1 MISLKELQD
10 VWQEDCK
17 IDELNL
23 GRVAIQVPVLHSKY
37 LNYLSTA
44 KLQLR
49 KAEASL
55 YKLKR
60 IKSQYFRGELSKFEL
75 DSLGWDQYLGN
86 KPLKQDMNDYLDAD
100 DDIIQ
105 QTDKVEYI
113 HTVTDF
119 LERVLRSVSSRGWDI
134 KNSIEWSKFTNGL
147 M

>member
-1 MISLKELQD
+1 MISLKELQET
-10 VWQEDCK
+10 WAEDCK

-23 GRVAIQVPVLHSKY
+23 GRVATQVPVLHSKY
-37 LNYLSTA
+37 LNHLSTA

-49 KAEASL
+49 KAEAAL

-75 DSLGWDQYLGN
+75 ESLGWDQYLGN
-86 KPLKQDMNDYLDAD
+86 KPLKQDMNDYLESDE
-100 DDIIQ
+100 DIIQ

-113 HTVTDF
+113 RTVTDF
-119 LERVLRSVSSRGWDI
+119 LERVLRSVGSRGWDI

>member
-86 KPLKQDMNDYLDAD
+86 KPLKQDMNDYLDSD
-100 DDIIQ
+100 EDIIK

-119 LERVLRSVSSRGWDI
+119 LERVLRSVGSRGWDI

>member
-134 KNSIEWSKFTNGL
+134 ENHIEWSKFTNGL

>member
-23 GRVAIQVPVLHSKY
+23 GRVAIQVPILHSKY

-86 KPLKQDMNDYLDAD
+86 KPLKQDMNDYLDSD
-100 DDIIQ
+100 EDIIK

-119 LERVLRSVSSRGWDI
+119 LERVLRSVGSRGWDI